1 MKKLISRSFGVL
13 SLILLMTAH
22 AFAMDVPISQT
33 EAEINGEQT
42 LTQVFEVSV
51 DTKPESL
58 IKEDFE
64 QNGFSYELVSI
75 TKDEGTAVAEKGVT
89 DVVEIPL
96 KATKE
101 AVAREE
107 AIQCMQASIEYDQ
120 DGFKGTLYVDPS
132 TLELTPVNERTVK
145 GTQSIKKTYTNEY
158 NDDAI
163 IPQSVNEGGYTWSY
177 VSHNWTELPDP
188 EGGSVPVGYQATV
201 TYQRGTSSRKNDGYT
216 ATVEYSGVVSYGE
229 ANTVKYTLIYRGYPI
244 VVKEPSLLD
253 KILGISE
260 PTVTVGRAP
269 KTQTA
274 VEENTVSKVS
284 MAAIGGRLLLCV
296 LGITCILLAVLLAIK
311 LAKRFL
317 YSFVTIYSRDE
328 YSGEDIKI
336 QRAFLRNKRPEVK
349 IDYLKAPESRHFVVV
364 MKAQKA
370 DKLLGKQLTICIGKK
385 IIKHVVA
392 QSYGTDYKISV
403 DSE

>member
-1 MKKLISRSFGVL
+1 
-13 SLILLMTAH
+13 MTVH
-22 AFAMDVPISQT
+22 AFAMDVPISQI

-42 LTQVFEVSV
+42 LTQVFEVSIN
-51 DTKPESL
+51 TNPESL

-75 TKDEGTAVAEKGVT
+75 TKEEGTAVAEKGVT

-101 AVAREE
+101 AAAREE

-120 DGFKGTLYVDPS
+120 DGFRGTLYVDPS
-132 TLELTPVNERTVK
+132 TLELAPVNERTVK

-177 VSHNWTELPDP
+177 ASHNWTELPDP

-201 TYQRGTSSRKNDGYT
+201 TYQRGTSSRKNDGYK
-216 ATVEYSGVVSYGE
+216 ATVAYSGVVSYGE
-229 ANTVKYTLIYRGYPI
+229 ADTVKYTLIYRGYPI
-244 VVKEPSLLD
+244 IVKEPSLLD

-260 PTVTVGRAP
+260 PTVTVDRAP
-269 KTQTA
+269 KTQA
-274 VEENTVSKVS
+274 AGEENAGSKVS
-284 MAAIGGRLLLCV
+284 IAAIGGRLLLCV
-296 LGITCILLAVLLAIK
+296 LGIACVLLTGMLAIR

-328 YSGEDIKI
+328 YSGEDIRI

-370 DKLLGKQLTICIGKK
+370 DRLLGKQLTICIGKK